1 VNPLCLGVTLPSC
14 IALAR
19 LLSGIVITNQGISP
33 NNSMVHLKGI
43 SFSIG
48 ERRLIDDI
56 DWIIPNGSRF
66 ALIGPNGTGKTTLFR
81 IITQNLSSQSGVLLK
96 PKEYTIGFLPQEEI
110 EFSDSTILHSAMQGK
125 AELLRLAA
133 EIDQLRI
140 QVEQPGHSENL
151 LKKLGEME
159 HQFDS
164 WGGYSL
170 EAQAKAVL
178 SGLGFGKDDMTRSL
192 REFSGGWRMR
202 VYLARLLLL
211 NPDLLLLDEPT
222 NHLDLTALEWL
233 EQYLANFGGS
243 IIIISHDRYFIDRLA
258 REIFELV
265 HGRLKHYAGNYHYYE
280 QQKVIDLAQTEAKI
294 AQLSRERSRQQAF
307 IDRFRYK
314 ATKATQVQSR
324 LKMLNRLEDID
335 HLPVEHRYS
344 FKLSV
349 STESYLEVLTFKNV
363 TFAYDTPAVLDNID
377 LEIYRGQKIALVGDN
392 GAGKTTLTRLIVGQ
406 LSPQFG
412 QVTLGQRVKI
422 AYYAQHQIE
431 ALDFHAT
438 VYDQVASTVADVH
451 LPRIRDV
458 LGLFGFHGDDVFKP
472 ISVLSGGE
480 KARVS
485 LTQILLSPV
494 NFLIMDEPTN
504 HLDIAS
510 REALEN
516 ALVDFNGTLLLI
528 SHDRYFLDKIVN
540 RVIEVHDRA
549 LTGYE
554 GNYTDYLNKRMFSA
568 QQTIAGKSETPI
580 GRRLKDEKRK
590 EAELRQSVSQKRREL
605 NAEIENCESNIDQL
619 EKRKVVV
626 ESLLGV
632 PDTYKNGDQ
641 AASLTREYHQIKDAI
656 EEWLR
661 KWETT
666 SSMLEELLR
675 SLE

>member
-1 VNPLCLGVTLPSC
+1 
-14 IALAR
+14 
-19 LLSGIVITNQGISP
+19 
-33 NNSMVHLKGI
+33 MVHLKGI